1 MAGEGLPVQVA
12 CRVLNVSESGYYEWR
27 SRPRSEREVR
37 HAWLTDLIRQ
47 IHTTSRGTYGS
58 RRAHAELPLGQNV
71 PVSHG
76 SVELLMRRAR
86 IVGIGG
92 RRKWKYTPPDTISAD
107 LVKREFA
114 RPRPNQLWVT
124 DITEHRTREGK
135 VYCAA
140 VLDTYSRRI
149 VGWSIDSSPSAALVT
164 NALGMAIDSRRGAGL
179 EAGTVIHIDHLN
191 SPSSRPGPSPSGPR
205 TPASCPRWGRLAP
218 ATTNSMIESFWS
230 RMQVELVDRQR
241 WTTRIE
247 LANAMFDYIDIWHNR
262 QRRHSSLGMLTPI
275 QFEVQTP
282 ITVA

>member
-1 MAGEGLPVQVA
+1 MASEGLPVQVA

-27 SRPRSEREVR
+27 RRPRSERDVR

-47 IHTTSRGTYGS
+47 IHVTSRGIYGS
-58 RRAHAELPLGQNV
+58 RRVHAELTLGHKV

-76 SVELLMRRAR
+76 SVELLMRRAG

-92 RRKWKYTPPDTISAD
+92 RRRWKYTPPDTISAD

-114 RPRPNQLWVT
+114 RPGPNQLWVT

-164 NALGMAIDSRRGAGL
+164 NALGMAIDSREGAGP
-179 EAGTVIHIDHLN
+179 EAGTVIHSDHGVQGGFN
-191 SPSSRPGPSPSGPR
+191 RSSQHLDHGGGRWDEPRSRERSLLRVGGGSGQRIGRCAHRCAHRAGPSPHVRCNATSGGASPR
-205 TPASCPRWGRLAP
+205 A
-218 ATTNSMIESFWS
+218 
-230 RMQVELVDRQR
+230 
-241 WTTRIE
+241 
-247 LANAMFDYIDIWHNR
+247 
-262 QRRHSSLGMLTPI
+262 
-275 QFEVQTP
+275 
-282 ITVA
+282 